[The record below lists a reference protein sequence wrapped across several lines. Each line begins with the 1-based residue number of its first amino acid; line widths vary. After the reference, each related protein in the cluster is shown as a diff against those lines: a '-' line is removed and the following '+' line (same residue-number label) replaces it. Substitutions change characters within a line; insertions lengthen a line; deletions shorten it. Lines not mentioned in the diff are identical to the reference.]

1 MRTSTIK
8 LRPVSLTLSFVLL
21 AIGALAGTALGG
33 IAGTKHDLSQN
44 GWGSNQ
50 ICIFCHTPHSAN
62 AYVPGAPLWNH
73 NVTWATFSTYS
84 SSTLNALPG
93 QPTGTSKL
101 CLSCHDGTVGADSF
115 TNNSN
120 SHFLTGTALMG
131 TDLSNDHPISFIYD
145 AALATADNGLRQPQ
159 DDKFV
164 DAAHKLPLF
173 SGQMQCASCHQ
184 VHDDSNGKF
193 LRMQNTGSALCLTCH
208 LK

>member
-1 MRTSTIK
+1 MRKFTPFF
-8 LRPVSLTLSFVLL
+8 RPAGLTVLL
-21 AIGALAGTALGG
+21 GLLGLILSGSPALGG
-33 IAGTKHDLSQN
+33 IAGTKHDLSQK
-44 GWGSNQ
+44 GWGTNQ
-50 ICIFCHTPHSAN
+50 ICIFCHTPHGAN

-73 NVTWATFSTYS
+73 NVTWATFSVYAST
-84 SSTLNALPG
+84 TLNAVPG

-120 SHFLTGTALMG
+120 LHFITGSALMG
-131 TDLSNDHPISFIYD
+131 TDLSNDHPISFTYD
-145 AALATADNGLRQPQ
+145 AALATADKGLLTPES
-159 DDKFV
+159 DKFV
-164 DAAHKLPLF
+164 DATHKLPLF

-193 LRMQNTGSALCLTCH
+193 LRMQNTGSKLCLTCH